1 MSALQVGPKQG
12 NPQLWAQMCFYACTA
27 SVILQTPLIITIQLC
42 VQCECRQDCTDDF
55 SSPAKSY
62 YSIVECV
69 TVVFIGLDV
78 DAIISSS

>member
-1 MSALQVGPKQG
+1 MSALQIVPKQG

-42 VQCECRQDCTDDF
+42 
-55 SSPAKSY
+55 PAKSY

>member
-1 MSALQVGPKQG
+1 MSALQIVPKQG
-12 NPQLWAQMCFYACTA
+12 NPQLWAQMFFYAYTA

-42 VQCECRQDCTDDF
+42 
-55 SSPAKSY
+55 AKSY